1 MTNKFQDFHM
11 PRYDEIP
18 DIDLYMDQLLA
29 YIDKVLSPLIFPN
42 TEKILTTS
50 MVNNYVKQGILP
62 PTVKKRYS
70 RKHVIILIE
79 ICLAKQIYSIQEIG
93 KLIDVQ
99 HATFDTKTSYNYIC
113 TELENALKST
123 FANEPLFKD
132 SGSSNEMSRLLVRNT
147 VIAFAHKLHTQM
159 LCEELY
165 KEHVEPEKSA
175 K

>member
-11 PRYDEIP
+11 PRFDEIP
-18 DIDLYMDQLLA
+18 DIDLYMDQLLV
-29 YIDKVLSPLIFPN
+29 YIDKILSPLLV
-42 TEKILTTS
+42 TSSEKILTTS

-70 RKHVIILIE
+70 REHVIILIE

-93 KLIDVQ
+93 KLIEVQ

-123 FANEPLFKD
+123 FANEPLYKD
-132 SGSSNEMSRLLVRNT
+132 SGSSEQMSRLLVRNT

-159 LCEELY
+159 LCEDLHQKY
-165 KEHVEPEKSA
+165 VVHTKKH
-175 K
+175 

>member
-29 YIDKVLSPLIFPN
+29 YIDKVLSPLLITSN
-42 TEKILTTS
+42 EKTLTTS
-50 MVNNYVKQGILP
+50 MVNNYVKQGVLP

-70 RKHVIILIE
+70 REHVIILIE

-93 KLIDVQ
+93 KLISVQ
-99 HATFDTKTSYNYIC
+99 HAIFDTKTSYNYIC

-123 FANEPLFKD
+123 FANEPLIKD
-132 SGSSNEMSRLLVRNT
+132 SGSSNKAARLLVRNT
-147 VIAFAHKLHTQM
+147 VIAFAHKLHTQLM
-159 LCEELY
+159 CEELY
-165 KEHVEPEKSA
+165 REHVENTEE
-175 K
+175 

>member
-29 YIDKVLSPLIFPN
+29 YIEKILTPLFVQSS
-42 TEKILTTS
+42 EKILTTS
-50 MVNNYVKQGILP
+50 MVNNYVKQGVLP
-62 PTVKKRYS
+62 ATVKKRYS
-70 RKHVIILIE
+70 REHVILLME
-79 ICLAKQIYSIQEIG
+79 ICLAKQMYSIQEIG
-93 KLIDVQ
+93 KLLAVQ
-99 HATFDTKTSYNYIC
+99 NAIFDMKTSYNYIC

-123 FANEPLFKD
+123 FANEPLSKD
-132 SGSSNEMSRLLVRNT
+132 SGSSNKMARLLVRNT

-165 KEHVEPEKSA
+165 KENVNKD

>member
-1 MTNKFQDFHM
+1 MTNKFQNFHM

-29 YIDKVLSPLIFPN
+29 YIDKVLSPLLIHS
-42 TEKILTTS
+42 TEKVLTTS
-50 MVNNYVKQGILP
+50 MVNNYVKQGVLP

-70 RKHVIILIE
+70 REHVIILME

-93 KLIDVQ
+93 KLISVQ
-99 HATFDTKTSYNYIC
+99 HAIFDTKTSYNYIC

-123 FANEPLFKD
+123 FANEPLIKD
-132 SGSSNEMSRLLVRNT
+132 SGISNKEARLLVRNT

-159 LCEELY
+159 MCDELY
-165 KEHVEPEKSA
+165 RENVVNKE
-175 K
+175 